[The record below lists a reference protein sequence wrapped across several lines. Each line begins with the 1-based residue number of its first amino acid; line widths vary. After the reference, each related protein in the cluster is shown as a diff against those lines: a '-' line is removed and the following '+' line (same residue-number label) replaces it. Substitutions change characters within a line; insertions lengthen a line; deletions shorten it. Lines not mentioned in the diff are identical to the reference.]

1 MPTHDEATFLYLI
14 KQVELAARS
23 HLDEAVSGHGLTA
36 LQYTALTVLERHPGM
51 TSSELA
57 RNSFVRPQTM
67 AQMITYLL
75 QRGFVRRGPDE
86 RSRRQLLIFL
96 TDEGQAVLDTL
107 REPVRD
113 IEKTMLSGLT
123 EDDVRHLDAS
133 LRACRV
139 ALGGG
144 AAH

>member
-1 MPTHDEATFLYLI
+1 MPTHSDATLLYLI

-67 AQMITYLL
+67 AQMVTYLL

-96 TDEGQAVLDTL
+96 TDEGQGVLDSL
-107 REPVRD
+107 REPVQA
-113 IEKTMLSGLT
+113 IEKTMVSGLT
-123 EDDVRHLDAS
+123 AADVRHLGAS

-139 ALGGG
+139 ALGGA

>member
-1 MPTHDEATFLYLI
+1 MPTHDEATLMYLI

-23 HLDEAVSGHGLTA
+23 HLDEAVRGHGLTA

-51 TSSELA
+51 TSSALA

-75 QRGFVRRGPDE
+75 ERGFVRRAPDA
-86 RSRRQLLIFL
+86 RSRRQLLIYL
-96 TDEGQAVLDTL
+96 ADEGQAALDTL
-107 REPVRD
+107 REPVRA
-113 IEKTMLSGLT
+113 IEKTMVAGLT
-123 EDDVRHLDAS
+123 EEDVQHLGAS
-133 LRACRV
+133 LQACRV